1 MDNVNQNLDP
11 NYIPEDLKTPYD
23 IIELPSQGLL
33 YKNNKKSV
41 KVEYL
46 TAMDESILTSPNISS
61 GNKIISILLQR
72 KVKDLGMEVNDLLV
86 GDRTA
91 IMIYLRVTAFGE
103 EYKQMVYDPNKE
115 KYVEAIIDLTKL
127 EQKKLTVKPN
137 EDGEFE
143 FVLPKTNKKV
153 TFTLL
158 TGKDDE
164 IVDLRDEEEQ
174 KRSSDGI
181 SNKNLIRLEQQIKSI
196 DGDRNKIMISN
207 VLKKLP
213 IIDSRSLRKY
223 IDEITP
229 GINFKTTAR
238 TQGGESLDT
247 FLRFGVNFFWPEL

>member
-103 EYKQMVYDPNKE
+103 EYKQMVYNPNKE
-115 KYVEAIIDLTKL
+115 KYDEAIIDLTKL

-143 FVLPKTNKKV
+143 FILPKSNKKV

-174 KRSSDGI
+174 KRSSDGV

-223 IDEITP
+223 IDKITP

>member
-1 MDNVNQNLDP
+1 MDNVNQNLNP

-33 YKNNKKSV
+33 YENNKKSV
-41 KVEYL
+41 RVEYL

-72 KVKDLGMEVNDLLV
+72 KVKDLGMEVGDLLV

-103 EYKQMVYDPNKE
+103 EYTQMVYNPNTE
-115 KYVEAIIDLTKL
+115 KYVESIIDLTKL

-143 FVLPKTNKKV
+143 FVLPKSNKKV

-247 FLRFGVNFFWPEL
+247 FLRFGINFFWPEL

>member
-1 MDNVNQNLDP
+1 MDNINQNLDP

-61 GNKIISILLQR
+61 GNKIITILLQR

-143 FVLPKTNKKV
+143 FILPKTNKKV

-174 KRSSDGI
+174 KRSSDGV

>member
-1 MDNVNQNLDP
+1 MEEIMSTMDP
-11 NYIPEDLKTPYD
+11 NHIPEDLKTPYD
-23 IIELPSQGLL
+23 VVELPSQGLL
-33 YKNNKKSV
+33 YKNKKSKV

-103 EYKQMVYDPNKE
+103 EYKQMVYDPKKE
-115 KYVEAIIDLTKL
+115 KYVESIIDLTKL

-143 FVLPKTNKKV
+143 FVLPKSNKKV

-174 KRSSDGI
+174 KRSSDGV

>member
-103 EYKQMVYDPNKE
+103 EYKQMVYDPKKE
-115 KYVEAIIDLTKL
+115 KYVESIIDLTKL

-143 FVLPKTNKKV
+143 FVLPKSNKKV

-174 KRSSDGI
+174 KRSSDGV

>member
-143 FVLPKTNKKV
+143 FVLPKSNKKV

-207 VLKKLP
+207 LLKKLP

>member
-207 VLKKLP
+207 LLKKLP

>member
-207 VLKKLP
+207 LLKKLP
-213 IIDSRSLRKY
+213 IIDSRTLRKY